1 MAVDPVC
8 GMYVSEDSKIYSD
21 RDGTRYYFCSQGCKD
36 KFDKPDSE
44 SKGLKIKL
52 IVAWP
57 FSIAIIVI
65 NYLFSFPLKNYV
77 LLLLV
82 LPVQF
87 YVGLDFYKGAYAAIK
102 NKMGNMD
109 LLISLGTLTAFF
121 FSLIITLVP
130 GLFPVKYTYFDA
142 SAFIITL
149 LMTGGYIEDL
159 TKKRAN
165 SSANALL
172 SLIPDRV
179 HILKEGIAKDIPME
193 NLVAGDIIQIKP
205 GENIPA
211 DGTVVDGTSE
221 IDESMLT
228 GEAESVLKAPGSP
241 VTSGTLNLNGV
252 LSVKVTATG
261 KNSTVNKLYSM
272 IQMASMGRAKI
283 QKISDIFSSYF
294 VPIVLAAAF
303 SSALFWYFYLRSVSN
318 PLYSIIAILVFVSVV
333 VIACPCAIGLAAPIT
348 LLISSNESSR
358 NGILIKNSSSMDRLS
373 KIDTVIFDKTGTITD
388 NEPEITAFTTTGD
401 KHLAVSLLY
410 SIESGSNHPVAHAIV
425 NYLKDMNPEKLDISE
440 FREIP
445 GSGVYGKYDGK
456 NVEASRAGDH
466 TSLTMDGIE
475 LASINL
481 KHKLR
486 SGIENDIKNLQKNH
500 IRVLIVTGDSLENTK
515 DVAEYLHVDK
525 YYYSIKPEGKAEI
538 VKEEQ
543 KTGKYVMFVGD
554 GINDTVAMQT
564 ADVGVAMASGSD
576 IATATGDII
585 LLNNDLKN
593 ILSTLIIGKYTI
605 KKIKQNVGWA
615 IGYNS
620 ALIPVAAGILTPL
633 LGLGIYYV
641 LPIFAALAMGL
652 SSTTVVLNSMQ
663 LRKHMERKIAMASM

>member
-1 MAVDPVC
+1 
-8 GMYVSEDSKIYSD
+8 
-21 RDGTRYYFCSQGCKD
+21 
-36 KFDKPDSE
+36 
-44 SKGLKIKL
+44 
-52 IVAWP
+52 
-57 FSIAIIVI
+57 
-65 NYLFSFPLKNYV
+65 
-77 LLLLV
+77 
-82 LPVQF
+82 
-87 YVGLDFYKGAYAAIK
+87 
-102 NKMGNMD
+102 
-109 LLISLGTLTAFF
+109 
-121 FSLIITLVP
+121 
-130 GLFPVKYTYFDA
+130 
-142 SAFIITL
+142 
-149 LMTGGYIEDL
+149 
-159 TKKRAN
+159 
-165 SSANALL
+165 
-172 SLIPDRV
+172 
-179 HILKEGIAKDIPME
+179 
-193 NLVAGDIIQIKP
+193 
-205 GENIPA
+205 
-211 DGTVVDGTSE
+211 
-221 IDESMLT
+221 
-228 GEAESVLKAPGSP
+228 
-241 VTSGTLNLNGV
+241 V

-663 LRKHMERKIAMASM
+663 LRKHMERKIALASM